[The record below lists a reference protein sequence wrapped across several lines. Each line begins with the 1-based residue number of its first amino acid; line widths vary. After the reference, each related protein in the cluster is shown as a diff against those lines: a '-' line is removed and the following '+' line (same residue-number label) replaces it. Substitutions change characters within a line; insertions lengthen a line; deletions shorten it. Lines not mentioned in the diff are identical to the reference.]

1 MKLNCDIGESYGPW
15 QMGNDEKVMPFIDM
29 ANIACGFHASDPDIM
44 AQTVEWATTH
54 QVQIGAHPG
63 YDDKLGFGRRSIPHA
78 PSSITHLIAYQVG
91 ALDGICRL
99 HNTKVSYVKP
109 HGALYNDMMANRDIF
124 ESIVKAVSGLN
135 VDRIKGAP
143 SNALKLMILARTDN
157 SIYQEIAKQYHV
169 ELLEEA
175 FADRAYNSDGSLVSR
190 TQIGAVHHSP
200 ERIKLQVIQLSQGYV
215 VTVDGTRLALNADTV
230 CVHGDNEISIA
241 SIAEL
246 NQVLNP

>member
-1 MKLNCDIGESYGPW
+1 MKLNCDMGESYGPW

-44 AQTVEWATTH
+44 AQTVEWAATY

-78 PSSITHLIAYQVG
+78 LSSITHLIAYQVG
-91 ALDGICRL
+91 ALDAICRL
-99 HNTKVSYVKP
+99 HNNKVSYVKP
-109 HGALYNDMMANRDIF
+109 HGALYNDMMVNRDIF
-124 ESIVKAVSGLN
+124 ESIVKAISGLN
-135 VDRIKGAP
+135 VERIKNAP

-157 SIYQEIAKQYHV
+157 SAYQAIAKQYHV

-175 FADRAYNSDGSLVSR
+175 FADRAYDSDGSLVSR
-190 TQIGAVHHSP
+190 SQIGAVYHTP

-215 VTVDGTRLALNADTV
+215 VTLDGKRLALNADTV
-230 CVHGDNEISIA
+230 CVHGDNETSIV

-246 NQVLNP
+246 HKVLNP